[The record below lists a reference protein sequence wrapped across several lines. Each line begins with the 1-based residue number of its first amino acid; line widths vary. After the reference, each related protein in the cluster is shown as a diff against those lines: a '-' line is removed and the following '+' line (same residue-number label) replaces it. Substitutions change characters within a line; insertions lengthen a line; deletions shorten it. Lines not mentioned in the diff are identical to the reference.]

1 MLRECEQQLTWDVR
15 LTCYRREVLRS
26 GQGGYT
32 KAVDL
37 WSLGCVT
44 AVLLTGD
51 SPFRDLEAP
60 NNPAQLP
67 QDNDLGK
74 LEADLDWHNIG
85 ARARDFVR
93 RLLVLDETKRMGV
106 KSALRHS
113 WFTNRAHKR
122 EFEALYKRSI
132 KDWKPRAHQGPLIV
146 DLCNLI
152 ETRNPNP
159 NPVLAVDSCDSHAG
173 QKSQISHQS
182 STFSEDLSQDPL
194 LFGDVTVH
202 GRQVSP
208 TLSDPELP
216 AHNRPRNT
224 SICQEDETPLQSLP
238 EREPRGMESDVLNI
252 PGRHEPGR
260 NIQDEY
266 AREPILNGYSFPLEK
281 DSYSAPT
288 KKRTRD
294 IWNMLDDDEVY
305 EEVSNAV
312 TGKRQQMIYGS
323 NVLVDVQL

>member
-1 MLRECEQQLTWDVR
+1 MSVDCHWRGNVR
-15 LTCYRREVLRS
+15 LTRHLREVLRS

-44 AVLLTGD
+44 TVLLTGD

-67 QDNDLGK
+67 QDNDLGR
-74 LEADLDWHNIG
+74 LEADMDWHNIG

-132 KDWKPRAHQGPLIV
+132 KDWKPRVYQGPLIV

-152 ETRNPNP
+152 ETRKPNQ
-159 NPVLAVDSCDSHAG
+159 NPVIGVDTYDSHVG
-173 QKSQISHQS
+173 HKSQISRQS
-182 STFSEDLSQDPL
+182 STFSEDLSQDSL
-194 LFGDVTVH
+194 LFGGGAAY

-216 AHNRPRNT
+216 AHNRVRGT
-224 SICQEDETPLQSLP
+224 SICQEDESPLQSLAY
-238 EREPRGMESDVLNI
+238 REPRGMEPVLNGCSV
-252 PGRHEPGR
+252 PMR
-260 NIQDEY
+260 
-266 AREPILNGYSFPLEK
+266 
-281 DSYSAPT
+281 
-288 KKRTRD
+288 KRTRD
-294 IWNMLDDDEVY
+294 IWNMLDDEEVY
-305 EEVSNAV
+305 KEVSNVV

>member
-1 MLRECEQQLTWDVR
+1 MSVDCHWRGNVR
-15 LTCYRREVLRS
+15 LTCHLREVLRS

-44 AVLLTGD
+44 TVLLTGD

-67 QDNDLGK
+67 QDNDLGR
-74 LEADLDWHNIG
+74 LEADMDWHNIG

-132 KDWKPRAHQGPLIV
+132 KDWKPRVHQGPLIV

-152 ETRNPNP
+152 ETRKPNQ
-159 NPVLAVDSCDSHAG
+159 NPVLGVDTCDSHVG
-173 QKSQISHQS
+173 QKSQISRQS
-182 STFSEDLSQDPL
+182 STFSEDLSQDSL
-194 LFGDVTVH
+194 LFGGGAAY

-216 AHNRPRNT
+216 AHNRVRGT
-224 SICQEDETPLQSLP
+224 SICQEDESPLQSLAY
-238 EREPRGMESDVLNI
+238 RESRGMEPVLNGCSV
-252 PGRHEPGR
+252 PMR
-260 NIQDEY
+260 
-266 AREPILNGYSFPLEK
+266 
-281 DSYSAPT
+281 
-288 KKRTRD
+288 KRTRD
-294 IWNMLDDDEVY
+294 IWNMLDDEEVY
-305 EEVSNAV
+305 EEVSNVV

>member
-15 LTCYRREVLRS
+15 LTCYLREVLRS

-106 KSALRHS
+106 KSALHHS
-113 WFTNRAHKR
+113 WFTNRVHKR

-132 KDWKPRAHQGPLIV
+132 KGWKPRVHQGPLIV

-152 ETRNPNP
+152 ETRKPNP

-173 QKSQISHQS
+173 QKSQISRQS
-182 STFSEDLSQDPL
+182 STLSDDHSQDSL
-194 LFGDVTVH
+194 LFEDVTAR

-216 AHNRPRNT
+216 AHNRARDT
-224 SICQEDETPLQSLP
+224 SICQEDEVPLQP
-238 EREPRGMESDVLNI
+238 ERETRDTESHV
-252 PGRHEPGR
+252 P
-260 NIQDEY
+260 NIQEQSMC
-266 AREPILNGYSFPLEK
+266 EPILSGRSFPLKKE
-281 DSYSAPT
+281 SYSVPT

-294 IWNMLDDDEVY
+294 IWNMLDDEEVY
-305 EEVSNAV
+305 EEVSNAI

-323 NVLVDVQL
+323 NVLVDVEL

>member
-1 MLRECEQQLTWDVR
+1 M

-44 AVLLTGD
+44 AVLLTGE

-60 NNPAQLP
+60 NNPAQLL
-67 QDNDLGK
+67 QDNDLGG
-74 LEADLDWHNIG
+74 LEADMDWHNIG
-85 ARARDFVR
+85 TRARDFVR

-106 KSALRHS
+106 KLALRHS

-122 EFEALYKRSI
+122 EFEALYNRSI
-132 KDWKPRAHQGPLIV
+132 KDWKPRVHQGPLIV

-152 ETRNPNP
+152 ETRKPNP
-159 NPVLAVDSCDSHAG
+159 NPVLAVDSCDSHGG
-173 QKSQISHQS
+173 QKSQVSRQ
-182 STFSEDLSQDPL
+182 STFSEDLSQDSL
-194 LFGDVTVH
+194 LFGDGTAH

-216 AHNRPRNT
+216 AHNRVRGT
-224 SICQEDETPLQSLP
+224 SVFQEDEIPLQSLP
-238 EREPRGMESDVLNI
+238 GQEPKGMEFEPNIPVSHEPR
-252 PGRHEPGR
+252 H
-260 NIQDEY
+260 NIQEPSM
-266 AREPILNGYSFPLEK
+266 REPILNGCSIPLEK
-281 DSYSAPT
+281 ESYS

-294 IWNMLDDDEVY
+294 IWNMLDDEEVY

-323 NVLVDVQL
+323 NVFVDVQL